1 VIGQQV
7 QLKLVGLVQLVL
19 VISLEFM
26 LQVASPLFLVK
37 QKLVLLQLVS
47 DLLILDYF
55 IIQELTTAILIPL
68 VTSFLPQLKY
78 QSQVIFMKSL
88 SAL

>member
-1 VIGQQV
+1 M
-7 QLKLVGLVQLVL
+7 LLELVGLVQLVL
-19 VISLEFM
+19 VICLEFM
-26 LQVASPLFLVK
+26 QPVASPLFLVK
-37 QKLVLLQLVS
+37 QKLVLLQLVP
-47 DLLILDYF
+47 DPLILDYF

-78 QSQVIFMKSL
+78 QSQVISMKSL

>member
-47 DLLILDYF
+47 DLLILDNF